1 MESNTASTN
10 VLTKEFLQPNLLNK
24 DSYD

>member
-1 MESNTASTN
+1 MEINTASTN
-10 VLTKEFLQPNLLNK
+10 VLTKEFVQPNLSSK